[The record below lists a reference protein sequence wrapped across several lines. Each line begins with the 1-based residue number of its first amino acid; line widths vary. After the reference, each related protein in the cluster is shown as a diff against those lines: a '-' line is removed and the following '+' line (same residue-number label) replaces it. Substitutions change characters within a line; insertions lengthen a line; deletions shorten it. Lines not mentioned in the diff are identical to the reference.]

1 MANLS
6 KAHLPC
12 PDCGSHDA
20 LSKYDDGSTYCFSCN
35 TYHKGKVTEHIRLAE
50 DAISTLRPD
59 AGVYPVDGIPDRRLT
74 ADTCKKYGVKV
85 VVQAGG
91 IAQHIYPY
99 YDKSGALSAQKIR
112 TVSGKQFHTLG
123 NMHKGTLF
131 GQNLFPA
138 KGKYITVCEGE
149 VDCMSI
155 YQMQGSKYPVVSI
168 KNGSQDYR
176 TVKDNYEYLD
186 SFDNIIICFDGDE
199 AGRKGAQKVAEILP
213 PKKVKI
219 VKMPDDMKDANEFL
233 KAGKVED
240 FQNLWWKAEEY
251 KPQDIVSMDE
261 MWERLQEFSTSRS
274 YIPTPWQGL
283 NEMMYGVRPS
293 QVVVFAAGSGQGKAI
308 RMNEPVLTTT
318 GWKLNKD
325 LKIGDQ
331 LASVDGKPSEVIGIY
346 PQGQRQM
353 YKITFSDKRTAVVDG
368 EHLWE
373 IQKGSKGKC
382 VVNTLE
388 IKRLLTFPKY
398 HRHLSI
404 PLFTGEYGVPNTTGV
419 DMYTLGFLL
428 GDGSLGSTGIQF
440 TTADEEVLQHIKGE
454 VHKLS
459 NKYAYSIVKE
469 SRLRQYLVNNGLN
482 TTAVFKHIPEELFS
496 LCREERLSLLQGLMD
511 SDGSVDKF
519 GFVEFSSISKKL
531 AEDTAR
537 LAQSLGYITNVCEGD
552 AKLNGKVTGKRYRFV
567 IRGKYSKELF
577 RLSRKR
583 DRIDESKKAKPL
595 TILSVEEAGVEEAQC
610 IRVSH
615 PSALFIMGQYIVT
628 HNSLFLKTFIQHI
641 LKTTDIRVGAF
652 FLEEVAEDTTI
663 SLMSL
668 EAGINLRKPDIW
680 QAQKTEDLKRWFDA
694 ACAGHRLDLFDGF
707 DFDDIDLLIDKIRYL
722 SRARD
727 CKVIIL
733 DHITMVAEGSEE
745 NTVAK
750 LNKLMA
756 ELKKVA
762 VAESIV
768 ILAACHLRKSANA
781 NKTHEEGGHV
791 SLDDL
796 KSSSSIKQLSDVV
809 IGLERNS
816 QDEDKVKAN
825 TTVLRVL
832 KNRDFGTKGPAA
844 AVVYDTETTRLV
856 ETSLDEVMSDDI

>member
-99 YDKSGALSAQKIR
+99 YDKSGALVAQKIR
-112 TVSGKQFHTLG
+112 TVAGKQFHTLG
-123 NMHKGTLF
+123 NMGKGTLF

-138 KGKYITVCEGE
+138 KGKYITVTEGE
-149 VDCMSI
+149 CFTEDTEILTESGWVSVKDYSGGPVLDGEGHFQQPLCKIVKDYQGDMYRASTRFFDITATAGHNIIYRNKKGEMVKKPFKDLPWNFWIPLTVFADNKGLDMSDTMLQI
-155 YQMQGSKYPVVSI
+155 LVAISADGTIDYRKDGRKYVRISFKKQRKIDRMQMLLDTAGIEYHRGQHKSGHTCFCFNCQEAFKEFPMQWLSQLDARQRMLLIQELRYWDGYLPKTRKQIEYYTTNYKNAVFVQTLAHITGLYGGICEKNYTIPKWSKGYTVRICSNQQWGAYQRHKEVFQYSGKVYCVQMPSGSLLIRKGGHICVCGNCDALSIFQMQGSKYPVVSI
-168 KNGSQDYR
+168 KNGAQDYK

-219 VKMPDDMKDANEFL
+219 VKMPDNMKDANEFL

-261 MWERLQEFSTSRS
+261 MWDRLQEFNTSRS

-293 QVVVFAAGSGQGKAI
+293 QVVVFAAGSGQGK
-308 RMNEPVLTTT
+308 
-318 GWKLNKD
+318 
-325 LKIGDQ
+325 
-331 LASVDGKPSEVIGIY
+331 
-346 PQGQRQM
+346 
-353 YKITFSDKRTAVVDG
+353 
-368 EHLWE
+368 
-373 IQKGSKGKC
+373 
-382 VVNTLE
+382 
-388 IKRLLTFPKY
+388 
-398 HRHLSI
+398 
-404 PLFTGEYGVPNTTGV
+404 
-419 DMYTLGFLL
+419 
-428 GDGSLGSTGIQF
+428 
-440 TTADEEVLQHIKGE
+440 
-454 VHKLS
+454 
-459 NKYAYSIVKE
+459 
-469 SRLRQYLVNNGLN
+469 
-482 TTAVFKHIPEELFS
+482 
-496 LCREERLSLLQGLMD
+496 
-511 SDGSVDKF
+511 
-519 GFVEFSSISKKL
+519 
-531 AEDTAR
+531 
-537 LAQSLGYITNVCEGD
+537 
-552 AKLNGKVTGKRYRFV
+552 
-567 IRGKYSKELF
+567 
-577 RLSRKR
+577 
-583 DRIDESKKAKPL
+583 
-595 TILSVEEAGVEEAQC
+595 
-610 IRVSH
+610 
-615 PSALFIMGQYIVT
+615 
-628 HNSLFLKTFIQHI
+628 SLFLKTFIQHI

-680 QAQKTEDLKRWFDA
+680 QAQKSEDLKRWFDA

-727 CKVIIL
+727 CKVIVL

-825 TTVLRVL
+825 TTILRVL

-856 ETSLDEVMSDDI
+856 ETSLDDIETETI

>member
-1 MANLS
+1 MANLT

-50 DAISTLRPD
+50 EAISTLRPD

-74 ADTCKKYGVKV
+74 AETCKKYGVKV

-99 YDKSGALSAQKIR
+99 YDKSGALVAQKIR
-112 TVSGKQFHTLG
+112 TVAGKQFHTLG

-138 KGKYITVCEGE
+138 KGKYITLCEGCI
-149 VDCMSI
+149 DCMSV

-168 KNGSQDYR
+168 KNGAQDYK

-219 VKMPDDMKDANEFL
+219 VKMPEDLKDANEFL

-261 MWERLQEFSTSRS
+261 MWDRLQEFNTSRS
-274 YIPTPWQGL
+274 YISTPWQGL
-283 NEMMYGVRPS
+283 NEMLYGVRPS
-293 QVVVFAAGSGQGKAI
+293 QVVVFAAGSGQGK
-308 RMNEPVLTTT
+308 
-318 GWKLNKD
+318 
-325 LKIGDQ
+325 
-331 LASVDGKPSEVIGIY
+331 
-346 PQGQRQM
+346 
-353 YKITFSDKRTAVVDG
+353 
-368 EHLWE
+368 
-373 IQKGSKGKC
+373 
-382 VVNTLE
+382 
-388 IKRLLTFPKY
+388 
-398 HRHLSI
+398 
-404 PLFTGEYGVPNTTGV
+404 
-419 DMYTLGFLL
+419 
-428 GDGSLGSTGIQF
+428 
-440 TTADEEVLQHIKGE
+440 
-454 VHKLS
+454 
-459 NKYAYSIVKE
+459 
-469 SRLRQYLVNNGLN
+469 
-482 TTAVFKHIPEELFS
+482 
-496 LCREERLSLLQGLMD
+496 
-511 SDGSVDKF
+511 
-519 GFVEFSSISKKL
+519 
-531 AEDTAR
+531 
-537 LAQSLGYITNVCEGD
+537 
-552 AKLNGKVTGKRYRFV
+552 
-567 IRGKYSKELF
+567 
-577 RLSRKR
+577 
-583 DRIDESKKAKPL
+583 
-595 TILSVEEAGVEEAQC
+595 
-610 IRVSH
+610 
-615 PSALFIMGQYIVT
+615 
-628 HNSLFLKTFIQHI
+628 SLFLKTFIQHI

-680 QAQKTEDLKRWFDA
+680 QAQKQEDLKRWFDA

-796 KSSSSIKQLSDVV
+796 KSSSSIKQLSDIV

-832 KNRDFGTKGPAA
+832 KNRDFGTKGAAA

-856 ETSLDEVMSDDI
+856 ETSLDDIEAETI